1 MTKRMLQF
9 QLKGN
14 SLNTVSAIDGKHGVS
29 IEVALKKLVDIL
41 WNSIKQNEKEK
52 KRKEKDM
59 DQ

>member
-1 MTKRMLQF
+1 MLQF

-41 WNSIKQNEKEK
+41 
-52 KRKEKDM
+52 
-59 DQ
+59 